1 MNDNNE
7 NINTNES
14 TEIDTACKSVISQVE
29 SFTKPIFL
37 EENTTSSKPLVAKI
51 PVVLADINIMFNLE
65 ANITLDRL
73 AREITRI
80 KKNVFLT
87 ESSIIPFSKDNDEP
101 NAGILF
107 IKGFIRNNI
116 EYIPQR
122 YNIPLNK
129 NVYGNIRYCIVET
142 PFELNT
148 KVTFIRE
155 PIFNKK
161 SNEDELDFS
170 TYKISYNNT
179 YSGKVIECNFCDKG
193 LLFTEIFNE
202 KPFVELMRA
211 DIIEVDFNKNSILNN
226 IGNGEEIVTNI
237 TEKSVVNLT
246 IKVLQRQ
253 EINISTL

>member
-29 SFTKPIFL
+29 SFTKPVFL
-37 EENTTSSKPLVAKI
+37 ETNTISSKPLVAKI
-51 PVVLADINIMFNLE
+51 PVVLADINIIFNLE

-73 AREITRI
+73 AKEIKTI

-87 ESSIIPFSKDNDEP
+87 DYSIIPFSKDNEP
-101 NAGILF
+101 NDGILF

-116 EYIPQR
+116 EYISQK
-122 YNIPLNK
+122 YNIPMSE

-142 PFELNT
+142 PFEVNT

-155 PIFNKK
+155 PVFNKN
-161 SNEDELDFS
+161 SNKNELDFS
-170 TYKISYNNT
+170 TYKTSHNNT

-193 LLFTEIFNE
+193 ILFTEIFNE
-202 KPFVELMRA
+202 KPFVELIRS
-211 DIIEVDFNKNSILNN
+211 DIIEVNFNKSSILKN
-226 IGNGEEIVTNI
+226 IGDSEEIFTNI
-237 TEKSVVNLT
+237 NEKSVVNLT

-253 EINISTL
+253 EVNISIL

>member
-87 ESSIIPFSKDNDEP
+87 ESRIIPFSKDNDEP

-122 YNIPLNK
+122 YNIPLSK

-170 TYKISYNNT
+170 TYKISYNNPLKT
-179 YSGKVIECNFCDKG
+179 TGAVLPSWLWLW
-193 LLFTEIFNE
+193 LLSRFHQYNLPQPNPVRPSSAQVFLCLSNE
-202 KPFVELMRA
+202 SYRCSFRR
-211 DIIEVDFNKNSILNN
+211 
-226 IGNGEEIVTNI
+226 
-237 TEKSVVNLT
+237 NLRLGSW
-246 IKVLQRQ
+246 I
-253 EINISTL
+253 

>member
-7 NINTNES
+7 NANTNES
-14 TEIDTACKSVISQVE
+14 IDTPCTTIISQVE
-29 SFTKPIFL
+29 SFTKPVFL
-37 EENTTSSKPLVAKI
+37 EANTTSSKPLVAKI
-51 PVVLADINIMFNLE
+51 PVVLADINIIFNLE

-73 AREITRI
+73 AREIKRI

-87 ESSIIPFSKDNDEP
+87 EFSIIPFSKDNDEP

-122 YNIPLNK
+122 YNIPVSE
-129 NVYGNIRYCIVET
+129 NVYGNIRYCIVKT
-142 PFELNT
+142 HFELNN

-155 PIFNKK
+155 PVFNKN
-161 SNEDELDFS
+161 SNENELDFS
-170 TYKISYNNT
+170 TYKISHNNT

-193 LLFTEIFNE
+193 ALFTEIFNE
-202 KPFVELMRA
+202 KPFVELIRS
-211 DIIEVDFNKNSILNN
+211 DIIEVDFNKSSILRN
-226 IGNGEEIVTNI
+226 IDNGEEIVTNI

-253 EINISTL
+253 EVHISTL